1 MECMEDTKML
11 VLTRKLGEKILIGD
25 DIVITVVDVGKS
37 RLKLGIKAPAGAR
50 ILRSEL
56 DPNSTSATLEQG
68 AGAEDVLPIRSKR
81 RKRSRRQWSPAQV
94 ETVGA

>member
-56 DPNSTSATLEQG
+56 DPNHTNASLEPG
-68 AGAEDVLPIRSKR
+68 DGAEDVVPIRAKR
-81 RKRSRRQWSPAQV
+81 RKRSRRQWAPARV

>member
-25 DIVITVVDVGKS
+25 DIVITVVEVGKS

-56 DPNSTSATLEQG
+56 DPTRTPTSLEPG
-68 AGAEDVLPIRSKR
+68 DGAEDVLPIRSKR
-81 RKRSRRQWSPAQV
+81 RRRSRRQWAPARV
-94 ETVGA
+94 DTIGA